1 MTTCLVVQ
9 PAGKWELSDCVVPA
23 LTCARVR
30 AFARWMFPFQPAS
43 SRGGGGAPP
52 HSGCRIAKSGSIPW
66 LVILNQAMYPAL
78 QDQPCTTV
86 SNVGRIGRFQLR
98 EKRARGRTTCNEGQ
112 LPCSSARSDSV
123 FVPVIVA
130 IISSSS
136 ASSTSAVQN
145 APKKVGMA
153 SSS

>member
-9 PAGKWELSDCVVPA
+9 PAGKWELSDCVACPH
-23 LTCARVR
+23 LCARASFCKMDV
-30 AFARWMFPFQPAS
+30 PFS
-43 SRGGGGAPP
+43 TRVVKRGGGAPP